1 MKRSN
6 HEHLR
11 PTTRTHNASQVH
23 RLALRLTMEA
33 LSASVCFQKQ
43 ERLEQLRFLPSS
55 QSTSVFDHQSTTK
68 DDWGCAK
75 RNKPT
80 SGYAQTPTSTRDGR
94 EVIENLVRFL
104 RGSGGE
110 IGVAVINAFHVGRLS
125 ASRQEV
131 LVGIRLSSPLAL
143 EAVHPR
149 RCTRQDRQSQ

>member
-11 PTTRTHNASQVH
+11 PPTRTHDASQV
-23 RLALRLTMEA
+23 T
-33 LSASVCFQKQ
+33 VCFTFNHGDPLG
-43 ERLEQLRFLPSS
+43 ECVFLEAGAPRTSNSSVFLPSS

-110 IGVAVINAFHVGRLS
+110 TFAGEQEFQEFLRLLMRQWNSIGFDARRSHFTHLG
-125 ASRQEV
+125 
-131 LVGIRLSSPLAL
+131 GKSS
-143 EAVHPR
+143 
-149 RCTRQDRQSQ
+149 